1 MTDGPDRQPG
11 VATWLVARML
21 EVRFGRI
28 EGLHFRK
35 GIPQKHPMPKSILT
49 VKTGGKNGPRGD
61 LSVEQLSQHPK
72 VLAFFEHLKEA
83 GNGVVVRAVIQDCL
97 PEVIDIE
104 PENQT

>member
-35 GIPQKHPMPKSILT
+35 GIPQKHPMPKFIWT
-49 VKTGGKNGPRGD
+49 IKTGGKNGPRED
-61 LSVEQLSQHPK
+61 LSVDQLSREPK
-72 VLAFFEHLKEA
+72 ILAFFDQLTRV
-83 GNGVVVRAVIQDCL
+83 GSGVAVRVIIQDCI
-97 PEVIDIE
+97 PERIEIE
-104 PENQT
+104 PEDQT